1 MCVFAG
7 KKNYFIF
14 YNKTTEKR
22 GILHSWIANR
32 LWGNCIALV
41 IQNCL
46 SINQSTNQTINT
58 LRRNQS
64 QQPFQTSRNQFSLS
78 LSLSLTCRKHTGNI
92 LSLHTHLL
100 SLFFSSLSSSF
111 SFFPEKIERQLHD
124 FTLIFLDFFLLFLS
138 YSLLVWVS
146 MICLILSFFFK
157 FNNDLQ
163 AKLPRVFPQSLIVHF
178 RYPTHRGSLTFFS
191 LLLIVW
197 NNSPTLGS
205 FLPRWLFLQQIT
217 HQVKEKRTSSAA
229 VCESTKQFQFPTFG
243 PLFNGD
249 RSSRR
254 IWLLVVYFS
263 LLFHWVK
270 TETNYNK

>member
-22 GILHSWIANR
+22 EILHSWIANR

-41 IQNCL
+41 TQNCL

-64 QQPFQTSRNQFSLS
+64 QQPFQTSRNQFY
-78 LSLSLTCRKHTGNI
+78 LSLTCRKHTGNI

-111 SFFPEKIERQLHD
+111 SFFPEKIGRQLHD

-146 MICLILSFFFK
+146 MICLILSFFFE

-178 RYPTHRGSLTFFS
+178 RYPTHRGSLTFFFTITNCMEQQPDARV
-191 LLLIVW
+191 LP
-197 NNSPTLGS
+197 SPLT
-205 FLPRWLFLQQIT
+205 F
-217 HQVKEKRTSSAA
+217 SS
-229 VCESTKQFQFPTFG
+229 
-243 PLFNGD
+243 
-249 RSSRR
+249 
-254 IWLLVVYFS
+254 
-263 LLFHWVK
+263 
-270 TETNYNK
+270 TNYSSSQGKKDILGGRVRVNETIPISHFWSPL